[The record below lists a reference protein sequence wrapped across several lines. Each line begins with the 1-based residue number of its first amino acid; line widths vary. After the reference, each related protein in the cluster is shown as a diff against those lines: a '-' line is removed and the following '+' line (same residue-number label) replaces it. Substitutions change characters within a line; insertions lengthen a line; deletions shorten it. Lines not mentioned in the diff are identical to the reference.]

1 MPAYNFQARFA
12 SLILSGEKCTTIRGR
27 EAKVGGIAHLFTGM
41 RTKACQRL
49 GQSEIVHCAPIL
61 LAYDR
66 HNDEPLIK
74 LDATFLTT
82 AQQDELTVQDGFT
95 RTREML
101 AWFKKT
107 YDTAEPTYT
116 KIGDRIVYE
125 GFLITWGAL

>member
-1 MPAYNFQARFA
+1 MPSYNFQPYFA
-12 SLILSGEKCTTIRGR
+12 PLILSGAKNTTIRGR
-27 EAKVGGIAHLFTGM
+27 EAKVGSTAYLFTGM

-49 GQSEIVHCAPIL
+49 GQSEIVHCSPIL

-66 HNDEPLIK
+66 HSDEPLIK
-74 LDATFLTT
+74 LGAYHITE
-82 AQQDELTVQDGFT
+82 AQQEELAIQDGFT
-95 RTREML
+95 HTREML

-116 KIGDRIVYE
+116 KIGDKIVYN

>member
-1 MPAYNFQARFA
+1 MPAYNFQPRFA
-12 SLILSGEKCTTIRGR
+12 PLILSGSKCTTIRGR
-27 EAKVGGIAHLFTGM
+27 EAKVGATAYLFTGM
-41 RTKACQRL
+41 RTRACQRL

-74 LDATFLTT
+74 LGAYHITE
-82 AQQDELTVQDGFT
+82 AQQEELAMQDGFA

-107 YDTAEPTYT
+107 CDKAEPTYT
-116 KIGDRIVYE
+116 KIGDKIVYE
-125 GFLITWGAL
+125 GFLITWGQL